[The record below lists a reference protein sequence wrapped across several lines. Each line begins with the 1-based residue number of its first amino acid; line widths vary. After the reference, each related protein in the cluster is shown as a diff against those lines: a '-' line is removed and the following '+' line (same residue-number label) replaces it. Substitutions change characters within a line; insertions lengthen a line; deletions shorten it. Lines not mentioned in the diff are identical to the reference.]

1 MIKRPLPLPR
11 PAPNVGWWAGSLFP
25 LVGEQPETPAAWYGR
40 CSPAPR
46 PLTNCSYAVLHRHIP
61 PHHRKLPTL
70 NVLRLPSVLL
80 ALVGMV
86 VAVSLVLP
94 CFSSLVIPVSLLPT
108 PLIIVLQRPAFL
120 TSVSALV
127 VRCPLVLAGPLVPVA
142 CIVLFSLLKSM
153 FAVCLAL
160 LLLLTHLVTLLLLQL
175 GLLPLQLG
183 ALLGSLLVRGVK
195 TALPLVVRG
204 RRFDP
209 LRVASTS
216 LFPHWSLFTSA
227 QFEILPCGS
236 GVLLASLGDAWSL
249 AQ

>member
-1 MIKRPLPLPR
+1 MGGGREACSLWSANNPKPQRLGTALPAR
-11 PAPNVGWWAGSLFP
+11 
-25 LVGEQPETPAAWYGR
+25 
-40 CSPAPR
+40 PAPR

-70 NVLRLPSVLL
+70 NVLRLLSTPL
-80 ALVGMV
+80 ALVGV
-86 VAVSLVLP
+86 VAASLVLP

-127 VRCPLVLAGPLVPVA
+127 VRCRLVLAGPLVPVA

-183 ALLGSLLVRGVK
+183 VLLGSLLVRGVK

-204 RRFDP
+204 RRLDP
-209 LRVASTS
+209 LRVALTS

-236 GVLLASLGDAWSL
+236 SVLLAPFGDAWSL